1 MKKRL
6 FWAFGVLCVV
16 ALSLASCQKEEE
28 FDETLLIGKWQRPS
42 SLTDGLDCIRFDA
55 SYSDYTCLNGVV
67 VKMNGTTWDTG
78 DYETEADVHP
88 FLWTLDK
95 STLTLR
101 HFLKSSGVKEPK
113 TYTVTK
119 LTSKTLSYEDDYGK
133 SYTFTKVN

>member
-28 FDETLLIGKWQRPS
+28 FDETLLIGKWQS
-42 SLTDGLDCIRFDA
+42 GTLYEKYL
-55 SYSDYTCLNGVV
+55 SDHTGS
-67 VKMNGTTWDTG
+67 TWDTN
-78 DYETEADVHP
+78 DDVSESEAQS
-88 FLWTLDK
+88 FTWELDK
-95 STLTLR
+95 STLTQI
-101 HFLKSSGVKEPK
+101 HIMEVGGNVPK
-113 TYTVTK
+113 VYTVTK